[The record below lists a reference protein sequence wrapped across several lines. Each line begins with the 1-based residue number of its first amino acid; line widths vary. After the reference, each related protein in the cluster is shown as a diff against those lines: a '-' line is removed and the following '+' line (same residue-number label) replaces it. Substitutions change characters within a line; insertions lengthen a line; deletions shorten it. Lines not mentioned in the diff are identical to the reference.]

1 MINYVFYSYN
11 KTFRISI
18 IFVFYFAELDIK
30 RSKYSGRKQY
40 QTHLRRVSQPS
51 TEHHII
57 KPLGSQLGG
66 GSSSQSELRRN
77 RISGSRDSSTTNK
90 LSTTPNGTK
99 ITSFAQSVLAL
110 HKLQDS
116 SVGYNDKSVS
126 KRKLYFEGG
135 RSKTGGNAYKVIIR
149 EC

>member
-1 MINYVFYSYN
+1 M
-11 KTFRISI
+11 
-18 IFVFYFAELDIK
+18 DIK
-30 RSKYSGRKQY
+30 GSKYCGRKQY

-57 KPLGSQLGG
+57 KPLGSQLGR

-116 SVGYNDKSVS
+116 GVGYNDKSVS

-135 RSKTGGNAYKVIIR
+135 RSKTGGNAYKVTIK
-149 EC
+149 ECSKCYLV

>member
-1 MINYVFYSYN
+1 M
-11 KTFRISI
+11 
-18 IFVFYFAELDIK
+18 DIK
-30 RSKYSGRKQY
+30 GSKYCGRKQY

-57 KPLGSQLGG
+57 KPLGSQLGR

-135 RSKTGGNAYKVIIR
+135 RSKTGGNAYKVTIKECSKCSLVQIFIR
-149 EC
+149 ANLNLLVN